1 MEKQEDN
8 RDLIR
13 LLFFDTFF
21 FKLNTCRMRNEAKT
35 ASFFSKNFS
44 FSYCRFRKNAYL
56 CNRNRER

>member
-13 LLFFDTFF
+13 LFIFHTFF
-21 FKLNTCRMRNEAKT
+21 QTKYVQNEELSQN
-35 ASFFSKNFS
+35 SFIFSKNFS